1 MLSRGTSL
9 VVQWLRICLLM
20 QGTQVRPLMGKLR
33 SHLTQ
38 GSLCAATSKPALQ
51 RLGQPVRYN
60 ERSCVLQL
68 RPNTA
73 ESKINVKKQTKTD
86 HRIRTILSRL
96 SIVLHL
102 FLHSNPVTWEDSY
115 VRLILVRVK
124 GCKPRW
130 SFNYRLITVM
140 VVAERT
146 VLLAG
151 NSRNKNKR
159 RSLRKEQAQK
169 TFWQRDLRLAF
180 FSLIN

>member
-1 MLSRGTSL
+1 M
-9 VVQWLRICLLM
+9 
-20 QGTQVRPLMGKLR
+20 
-33 SHLTQ
+33 
-38 GSLCAATSKPALQ
+38 
-51 RLGQPVRYN
+51 
-60 ERSCVLQL
+60 LQL

-124 GCKPRW
+124 GGKPRW

-159 RSLRKEQAQK
+159 RSLRKE
-169 TFWQRDLRLAF
+169 
-180 FSLIN
+180 